1 MTLVS
6 SFQGNQD
13 TQNFCDIDSYIKS
26 SKDGQFKVSS
36 DIVSEVQYLHQLIGE
51 SDVIYY
57 VEGDTSGRV
66 VARIPSN
73 IQDGELWKNSGF

>member
-1 MTLVS
+1 MQCKKYSLFFRTVWKDVAYHRKKKLISGILNHVLWTLCHVTVTLVS

-36 DIVSEVQYLHQLIGE
+36 DIVSEVQ
-51 SDVIYY
+51 
-57 VEGDTSGRV
+57 
-66 VARIPSN
+66 
-73 IQDGELWKNSGF
+73 